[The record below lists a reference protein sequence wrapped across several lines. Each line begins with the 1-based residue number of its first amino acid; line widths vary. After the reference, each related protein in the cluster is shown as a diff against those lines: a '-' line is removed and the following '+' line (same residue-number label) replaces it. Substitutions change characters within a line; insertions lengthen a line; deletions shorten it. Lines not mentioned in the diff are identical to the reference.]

1 MISVVFSTHKSP
13 EYNESFINHLKE
25 TSGLKDIQILM
36 SINIRQF
43 SLSEVYNKGLEES
56 IHDIVVFLHNDI
68 KLSKNWGR
76 KLLKDFQDN
85 SEYAILG
92 KAGSV
97 HFPESCVYWEK
108 LHLHMVGEVW
118 HKPKDKHKFLSRYSD
133 TSFGIIPVVTVDG
146 VFIAIDKTKIVEKFD
161 EEIQGFHFY
170 DHGFCLPNY
179 LQGVKI
185 GVTNSFE
192 LIHESIGQTNQEF
205 EFTKGV
211 FKSKYGEKLPIT
223 LYPERVKYNPINI
236 RPSKNDPS
244 LAIIIPHKNHN
255 HLLFNAIDSIFEI
268 SNYENFKIY
277 VADTGSDEDKLTE
290 IKEKYS
296 DNPKVKLIEFDYY
309 NFARINNEVVFNH
322 LDNEELILFMN
333 NDVKLIND
341 AISECVKEFKINKTV
356 GTVGIRLHFED
367 NTIQHA
373 GVFAYTDSN
382 KTLQIGH
389 HHFKSHYN
397 FWNFKKNLVGNTGA
411 FLMIRNVTFKNLG
424 GFSVCYVDCL
434 EDVELNLK
442 CLLSNLKNVTLGNAV
457 AYHFESVTRNENPEK
472 EKLFQQD
479 YQNLLNFVIQN
490 KDRLL
495 PIWQNIFK
503 NV

>member
-1 MISVVFSTHKSP
+1 
-13 EYNESFINHLKE
+13 
-25 TSGLKDIQILM
+25 
-36 SINIRQF
+36 
-43 SLSEVYNKGLEES
+43 
-56 IHDIVVFLHNDI
+56 
-68 KLSKNWGR
+68 
-76 KLLKDFQDN
+76 
-85 SEYAILG
+85 
-92 KAGSV
+92 
-97 HFPESCVYWEK
+97 
-108 LHLHMVGEVW
+108 
-118 HKPKDKHKFLSRYSD
+118 
-133 TSFGIIPVVTVDG
+133 VDG

-192 LIHESIGQTNQEF
+192 LVHESIGQTNQEF

-211 FKSKYGEKLPIT
+211 FKTKYAEKLPIT
-223 LYPERVKYNPINI
+223 LLPEKVDYNVINI

-255 HLLFNAIDSIFEI
+255 HLLFNAIASIFKI

-296 DNPKVKLIEFDYY
+296 DNPKVKLIEFNYY
-309 NFARINNEVVFNH
+309 NFARINNEVVFNY

-424 GFSVCYVDCL
+424 GFSVSYVDCL